1 VPATLESLDTKLD
14 TVLERQERMERHLE
28 EQNDRLRQ
36 TELCVAR
43 VQERQTLIQAGQVL
57 YASIVAAIGS
67 FLAANK

>member
-1 VPATLESLDTKLD
+1 MPATLESLDTKLD